1 MSFLNQT
8 RFTRKEKVKIVSCGL
23 ILSALFLYFLVDV
36 FLHLFRVSTPWPVRC
51 SSSITIA

>member
-8 RFTRKEKVKIVSCGL
+8 RFTRKEKVKIVGCGL

-36 FLHLFRVSTPWPVRC
+36 FLHMFRVSTPWPVRVYP
-51 SSSITIA
+51 SIMIA